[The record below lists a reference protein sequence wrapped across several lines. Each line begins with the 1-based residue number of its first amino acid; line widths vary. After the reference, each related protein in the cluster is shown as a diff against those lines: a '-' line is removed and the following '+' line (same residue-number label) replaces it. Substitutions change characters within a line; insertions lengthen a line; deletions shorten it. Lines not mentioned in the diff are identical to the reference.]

1 MTRVSK
7 VITGNYNGRRFE
19 LIQRRAHF
27 DVIEY
32 KRVEGYLLGFENGD
46 VKYVFDYDPLLKF
59 DPIKTEEEVKEAEA
73 LTIAIEAMKKQE
85 PMRPVIEQGAPSYY
99 GGSGICRE
107 YCACPK
113 CGEAVGR
120 GDDKP
125 NYCPE
130 CGQKLDW
137 ED

>member
-7 VITGNYNGRRFE
+7 VITGNYDGRRFE
-19 LIQRRAHF
+19 LIQRRTHF

-46 VKYVFDYDPLLKF
+46 AKYVFDYDPLLKF

-85 PMRPVIEQGAPSYY
+85 PMKPKVDGEFGLCKRCGYVFNSELIS
-99 GGSGICRE
+99 E
-107 YCACPK
+107 YCVK
-113 CGEAVGR
+113 
-120 GDDKP
+120 
-125 NYCPE
+125 YCPN